1 MSLVVGVTGFCSAGH
16 LNKND
21 QNLFQPLKSNFLPAT
36 GRWIHPSILSPPLT
50 SPHTETSISVDVWL
64 TGGDILTMSG
74 KRGLTHDHANRI
86 LADSSMDEAAAR
98 LLPDHSPPPCEL
110 PSWGRLSNE
119 RANRA
124 FEKLNLPTEITD
136 VLLDGETENLAT
148 YQGNIENAIGL
159 LKMPIGLAGPLRIN
173 GLSAKG
179 DYPIP
184 LATTEAALVASY
196 HRGCRA
202 ITAAGGCSAMVLY
215 ESISRAPAFIFK
227 SSADACRFVV
237 WAVDRFETFQETAAV
252 TTAHG
257 KLIDLGCT
265 VEGNHVYMNFEYT
278 TGDASGQNMVTLAT
292 QAICDEIIASTPVE
306 PVRHYIE
313 SNLSGDKK
321 ASSRAFTSARGKKV
335 TAEVTLSAEI
345 VRKFLQTTPLEMEN
359 YWKISAIGGVLSGTL
374 GIQGHFANGLTALYL
389 ATGQDAACVAESA
402 TGVTR
407 FEVLED
413 GSLYASVTLPGI
425 MVGTVGGGTGLP
437 TQQACLKMMK
447 LAGTGKARALAEV
460 CTGLLLAGEL
470 SIIAALSA
478 GHFSRAHRKL
488 ARDRKKT

>member
-1 MSLVVGVTGFCSAGH
+1 
-16 LNKND
+16 
-21 QNLFQPLKSNFLPAT
+21 
-36 GRWIHPSILSPPLT
+36 
-50 SPHTETSISVDVWL
+50 
-64 TGGDILTMSG
+64 MSG
-74 KRGLTHDHANRI
+74 KQGLTHNYVKSI
-86 LADSSMDEAAAR
+86 LGTSTVEEAADR
-98 LLPDHSPPPCEL
+98 LLPDPSPPKFEIPA
-110 PSWGRLSNE
+110 WGKISNE
-119 RANRA
+119 RARKA
-124 FEKLNLPTEITD
+124 FDKIGLDPEIRNALLNEESDDLSE
-136 VLLDGETENLAT
+136 

-159 LKMPIGLAGPLRIN
+159 LKIPIGLAGPLRVN

-179 DYPIP
+179 DYLIP

-215 ESISRAPAFIFK
+215 ESISRAPAFIFNT
-227 SSADACRFVV
+227 SPEACRFVI
-237 WAVDRFETFQETAAV
+237 WAVENFESFQKTAAS

-265 VEGNHVYMNFEYT
+265 VEGNHVYANFEYT

-292 QAICDEIIASTPVE
+292 QAICDQIIATSPVKL
-306 PVRHYIE
+306 VKHYIE

-321 ASSRAFTSARGKKV
+321 ASARAFTSARGKKV
-335 TAEVTLSAEI
+335 TAEVNLSEEL
-345 VRKFLQTTPLEMEN
+345 VKKHLQTTPSEMVD
-359 YWKISAIGGVLSGTL
+359 YWRVSAIGGVLSGTL

-407 FEVLED
+407 FEITED
-413 GSLYASVTLPGI
+413 GSLYAAVTLPGI

-437 TQQACLKMMK
+437 TQQACLKLMG
-447 LAGTGKARALAEV
+447 LAGSGNSRALAEV
-460 CTGLLLAGEL
+460 CAGLLLAGEL

-488 ARDRKKT
+488 ARTRKQP

>member
-1 MSLVVGVTGFCSAGH
+1 
-16 LNKND
+16 
-21 QNLFQPLKSNFLPAT
+21 
-36 GRWIHPSILSPPLT
+36 
-50 SPHTETSISVDVWL
+50 
-64 TGGDILTMSG
+64 MSG
-74 KRGLTHDHANRI
+74 KRGLTNDYAKRI
-86 LADSSMDEAAAR
+86 LGGSTLEQAAER
-98 LLPDHSPPPCEL
+98 LLPDLSPPSFDL
-110 PSWGRLSNE
+110 PAWGKISNE
-119 RANRA
+119 RATQA
-124 FEKLNLPTEITD
+124 FDNLQIAPEIRRT
-136 VLLDGETENLAT
+136 LLDEKADDLSA
-148 YQGNIENAIGL
+148 YAGNIENAIGL
-159 LKMPIGLAGPLRIN
+159 LKIPIGIAGPLRVN

-196 HRGCRA
+196 HRGCRV

-215 ESISRAPAFIFK
+215 ESISRAPAFVFETA
-227 SSADACRFVV
+227 ADACRFVV
-237 WAVDRFETFQETAAV
+237 WAVENFERFQEAASA
-252 TTAHG
+252 TTSHG

-265 VEGNHVYMNFEYT
+265 VEGNHVYANFEFT

-292 QAICDEIIASTPVE
+292 QAVCDLIIATSPVTPLK
-306 PVRHYIE
+306 HYIE

-321 ASSRAFTSARGKKV
+321 ASARAFTSARGKKV
-335 TAEVTLSAEI
+335 TAEVRITADL
-345 VRKFLQTTPLEMEN
+345 VKKHLQTTPTEMVD
-359 YWKISAIGGVLSGTL
+359 YWRISAIGGVLSGTM

-407 FEVLED
+407 FETTPEGD
-413 GSLYASVTLPGI
+413 LYASVTLPGI

-437 TQQACLKMMK
+437 TQQACLKLMG
-447 LAGTGKARALAEV
+447 LAGAGNARALAEV

-488 ARDRKKT
+488 ARNRKQP